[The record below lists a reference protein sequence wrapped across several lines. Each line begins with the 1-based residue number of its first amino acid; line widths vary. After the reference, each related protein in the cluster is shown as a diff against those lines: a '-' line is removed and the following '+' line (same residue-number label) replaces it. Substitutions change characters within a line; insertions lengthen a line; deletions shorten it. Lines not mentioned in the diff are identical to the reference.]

1 MSDLE
6 NLTSLR
12 ATLDETLRLYPPTHR
27 IGRTVVSPVV
37 VGGHKIPVGADVLV
51 PQWAV
56 HRSARWYDRPLDF
69 LPERWTPAFRRS
81 LPKFAYFP
89 FSGGPRICVG
99 TQLAYSEVAVILGML
114 AQRFQ
119 FSLCDEAPLVPYE
132 GLTLLPAGG
141 HLRLKIKRRSM
152 SPAVPNHAVQNLA
165 LPNHAAQLVYS

>member
-1 MSDLE
+1 
-6 NLTSLR
+6 
-12 ATLDETLRLYPPTHR
+12 
-27 IGRTVVSPVV
+27 
-37 VGGHKIPVGADVLV
+37 VLV

-99 TQLAYSEVAVILGML
+99 TQLAYSEVAVILGLL

-119 FSLCDEAPLVPYE
+119 YSLCDEMPLVPYE

-141 HLRLKIKRRSM
+141 HLRLKLKRRNTI
-152 SPAVPNHAVQNLA
+152 PTV
-165 LPNHAAQLVYS
+165 PNHAAQLVYS